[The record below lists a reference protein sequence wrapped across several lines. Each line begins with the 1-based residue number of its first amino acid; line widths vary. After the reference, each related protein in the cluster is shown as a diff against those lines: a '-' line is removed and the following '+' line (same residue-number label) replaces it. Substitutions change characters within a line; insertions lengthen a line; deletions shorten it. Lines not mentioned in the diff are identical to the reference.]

1 MLSVNLFAAFRSVTA
16 RVSSVFA
23 VLVLVS
29 SPAMAANEEAPI
41 AVASSAASSDD
52 FRINTIQK
60 TNDTQGAGQQRGI
73 VDAKF
78 KALHSSWGNTRS
90 SSALLQN
97 KRPVSVSIPSIDPVT
112 KVDISSYYGYRTDP
126 FKGRRKNHK
135 GLDIRGPVGTPIYAT
150 ADGFVKTAKWFSS
163 YGRYIELD
171 HGNAIHTRY
180 GHMSKLNVSANQ
192 YVKKGDVIGFM
203 GSTGR
208 STGSHLHY
216 EVRIAG
222 EPANPLSFMAYRSD
236 GSPKLASND
245 HNHGTAQGGPDH
257 EH

>member
-1 MLSVNLFAAFRSVTA
+1 MLSDNLFAAFRSVTA
-16 RVSSVFA
+16 RVSSVVA
-23 VLVLVS
+23 ALALISV
-29 SPAMAANEEAPI
+29 PAMAADEEI
-41 AVASSAASSDD
+41 ALSASASASSDD
-52 FRINTIQK
+52 FRINTVQK
-60 TNDTQGAGQQRGI
+60 TGDAQRVAQKPSI
-73 VDAKF
+73 KDPKF
-78 KALHSSWGNTRS
+78 KALHASWGDTS
-90 SSALLQN
+90 SRAALLQN
-97 KRPVSVSIPSIDPVT
+97 KREVSVSIPSIDPV
-112 KVDISSYYGYRTDP
+112 KKMDISSYYGYRTDP

-135 GLDIRGPVGTPIYAT
+135 GLDVRGPVGTPIYAT

-163 YGRYIELD
+163 YGRFIELD

-222 EPANPLSFMAYRSD
+222 QPVNPQSFMAYRSD
-236 GSPKLASND
+236 GSPKLASKPNQAAQ
-245 HNHGTAQGGPDH
+245 GSAQGGPAQ
-257 EH
+257 